1 MSEHEFEMTHL
12 FSGTTK
18 TFTETN
24 APEWLRFG
32 GTKGSTMDNRWFW
45 NDHVMTLDVGQS
57 IETDFQRIKRIK

>member
-1 MSEHEFEMTHL
+1 MSEREFEMTHL

-18 TFTETN
+18 TFTETK

-32 GTKGSTMDNRWFW
+32 GTKESTMDNRWFW
-45 NDHVMTLDVGQS
+45 NDYVMTLDVGQS